1 MCTDGSVIGELCEE
15 DLADSTVL
23 LIDSRNLV
31 SVGTGYSIR
40 KLFVLDGE
48 IMLSPRTYEGSTLL
62 HVAARY
68 GLGRAIEA
76 LVRMEGTPV
85 HKVNNLG
92 QTPMYFAVKGRWDE
106 AVETLHYLG
115 APLDPPLKGHVF
127 EYNEDDVLKI
137 RDRVYFQ
144 RSLIQRCFT
153 ELQQRQKHTPNNRKR
168 F

>member
-1 MCTDGSVIGELCEE
+1 MCTDGSVIEELCEDE
-15 DLADSTVL
+15 LADSTVL
-23 LIDSRNLV
+23 LIDPRNLV

-48 IMLSPRTYEGSTLL
+48 IMVSPRTHEGSTLL

-85 HKVNNLG
+85 YKANDLG
-92 QTPMYFAVKGRWDE
+92 QTPMYFAVKERWDE
-106 AVETLHYLG
+106 AINTLHYLG
-115 APLDPPLKGHVF
+115 APLDPPLEGHVL
-127 EYNEDDVLKI
+127 EYNEEDASKI

-144 RSLIQRCFT
+144 RPLIQRCVA
-153 ELQQRQKHTPNNRKR
+153 ELQQRQKRDLNYRKI